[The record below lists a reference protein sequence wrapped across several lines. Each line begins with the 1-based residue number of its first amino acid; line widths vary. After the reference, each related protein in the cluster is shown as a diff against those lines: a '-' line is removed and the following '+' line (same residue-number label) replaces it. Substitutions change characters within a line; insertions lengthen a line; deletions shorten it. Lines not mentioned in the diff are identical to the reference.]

1 MKKNEAQFFSDT
13 SLKENNL
20 RELKY
25 RKSKTNTV
33 EKYNFSSDSFLKNK
47 NKTTSNF
54 NLYRNSLIMKNN
66 SKDISNKKKEL
77 IKSFFNSISIRK
89 TELLNSSQ
97 IDINFLR
104 RILSNNIK
112 NKSNSYDIQNSTSI
126 INLLNKAQIK
136 KIKAD
141 FIKYKFLL
149 GQKNYYKRLFEQDDF
164 SFSTYYSRKIN
175 PYASKNPKR
184 FYINIDKL
192 KKVFLRQDK
201 QNINEIKDLSE
212 NLSISLPKN
221 FNNTHSKKNNFKIN
235 NCTSIKI
242 KKYNSP
248 NILKFSNELLI
259 EDKNIIRSKNN
270 IIEKSKEN
278 IKNKN
283 QKENKEYKEI
293 NTSKKPEK
301 IIDEHYEEYL
311 KGISSTDRY
320 KSKSETKNANKKNPR
335 FLIKNLKSLK
345 KETSLSDKSELSQY
359 KNRLNKYNYSNVII
373 KNNKKLLE
381 LKKIISNRRKK
392 LDDNNKN
399 ISKSMV
405 IETLVFG
412 KKIALAKGTLK

>member
-1 MKKNEAQFFSDT
+1 MKKNESQFFSDT

-20 RELKY
+20 RELKN

-33 EKYNFSSDSFLKNK
+33 EKYNFSRDSFLRNK
-47 NKTTSNF
+47 NKMTSNF
-54 NLYRNSLIMKNN
+54 NLYKSSVILNNN

-77 IKSFFNSISIRK
+77 IKSSFNSISTRK

-97 IDINFLR
+97 FNINFLR
-104 RILSNNIK
+104 RISSNNIK
-112 NKSNSYDIQNSTSI
+112 NKSKSYDIHNSTNI

-136 KIKAD
+136 KLKTD
-141 FIKYKFLL
+141 FIKYKFFLA
-149 GQKNYYKRLFEQDDF
+149 QKNYYKRLFEQDDF

-184 FYINIDKL
+184 FYIDIDKL
-192 KKVFLRQDK
+192 KKLFLRKDK

-221 FNNTHSKKNNFKIN
+221 FNNSQNKKNIFKIN

-242 KKYNSP
+242 KKYNAP

-259 EDKNIIRSKNN
+259 EDKNIIQSKNS

-283 QKENKEYKEI
+283 QKENKEYKEN

-301 IIDEHYEEYL
+301 IIDEQYEEYL

-320 KSKSETKNANKKNPR
+320 KNKSETKNANKKNPK

-359 KNRLNKYNYSNVII
+359 KKRLNKYNYSNAII

-381 LKKIISNRRKK
+381 LKKIITNRRKK
-392 LDDNNKN
+392 SDDINKN